1 VYYKTQLLIEAE
13 KLTPILGCLGR
24 VEPVAQPATTTRK
37 TWWPVLFCRS
47 MEVHLVASKEEEQ
60 LRFQAKLLDA
70 VGQSVIATDL
80 EGKVLYWNRGAQ
92 ELYGWSP
99 GEALERNLRVL
110 TVPEELL
117 DQAEA
122 IRSELWA
129 GRTWS
134 GEMLL
139 RRKDGSHVSVLGTA
153 TPFFDDRG
161 NLAGMIGVST
171 DISERKALEA
181 ELERRASHDPLTGL
195 PNRHTLVDRLGQ
207 ALLRTKRGK
216 EGRKVGVLFMDLD
229 GFKTINDSLGHEAG
243 DRLLVTVAERLRKRL
258 RPEDVLARF
267 GGDEFAVLLEEV
279 ADASETIRVAQR
291 IAESLREPFT
301 VNDHQ
306 VNLSTSVGIA
316 LGSAH
321 TKDDPEGMLRNADA
335 AMYKA
340 KEQGLGCYAVF
351 DPAMQTRAQER
362 LELEA
367 ELRRALEQGEFVL
380 YYQPE
385 VSLYN
390 GSMVGLEAL
399 LRWQH
404 PERGLLKPSA
414 FVPLAEETDV
424 IAPIG
429 RWVLEEACRQAKRWE
444 EEHPLASPMTMEVN
458 LSSKQLRRR
467 ELARTVEEALTR
479 AGVEAHTLALDI
491 TETVLIGAS
500 EHNAQALEALKKMGI
515 RLSLDDFGTGY
526 SSLSYLK
533 RLPVDRV
540 KVDRSFVKG
549 LGGNAT
555 DTAVV
560 RMIIELCHTLGVE
573 VLAEGVETSEQAAL
587 LKDMG
592 CDVGQ
597 GYYFARPLRS
607 EELAEQLPEP
617 FLQ

>member
-1 VYYKTQLLIEAE
+1 
-13 KLTPILGCLGR
+13 
-24 VEPVAQPATTTRK
+24 
-37 TWWPVLFCRS
+37 

-399 LRWQH
+399 LRWRH

>member
-1 VYYKTQLLIEAE
+1 
-13 KLTPILGCLGR
+13 
-24 VEPVAQPATTTRK
+24 
-37 TWWPVLFCRS
+37 LFCRS

-607 EELAEQLPEP
+607 EELAEQLPEA